1 MALTLLSFFALAIA
15 GFGVCQALT
24 RQLELPTNAL
34 IKLGLGFFVAMAVVS
49 CIVSQNWLPISRV
62 SQAILLVSCCAAAVT
77 ALDFN
82 RGSRLALSAVMP
94 PGSRMTWFHG
104 VCLCLIAGYL
114 TLILLNNMSRQVFPW
129 DAFTTWMFRAKAWV
143 TTDQA
148 VDFATFNEWLVS
160 GAGFTLPAA
169 HYPISVSAVAAFA
182 AAVSGG
188 WSDQTASIPWFF
200 VMTASALIM
209 AGLCRLQ
216 TPNHPIAAL
225 AGAVL
230 LVTAPLVHWHGVLAG
245 YADIWVMGT
254 SGMGLAGIC
263 LWTQRKARST
273 LIVSLLLLALGC
285 LWKSEGWL
293 WLILGCGVAMACHFW
308 PRRSLW
314 GWGIIALVTVALGF
328 AQPVDLG
335 PLGRWGVTESAL
347 SAGWFGVFAAR
358 PYNFGPTFLEM
369 SILQGNFLLL
379 VPLYGIA
386 LVTLLIRDFRDYF
399 GYLLMAL
406 CLMAVYIVIFGLS
419 EHSFY
424 AETGTAI
431 NRLLLQNVPVLVVT
445 ITAVLP
451 AKAPLS
457 EPVTRGPVIKDLAT
471 IDATTNPT
479 TTESASQNLAKAR
492 PDLGNEKLRTL
503 LQAVVAGTGLIM
515 ALAMALPLTL
525 AMSSL
530 GAPQS
535 TATATQT
542 VSAAEFR
549 PVIGDLHK
557 SQLGYQFRGDNLPV
571 GVAAIPLTR
580 SNAIQPRYVV
590 SQSWMEAP
598 EKLSFYWINNDEP
611 GVHATPLPL
620 SGWSVL
626 DMAEYQDFWQ
636 RPIAEMGILA
646 KPQNFNQAA
655 ISSITLTDSLLYAIP
670 ALIHHWITPG
680 PISHRLINTTIGHLP
695 APIALQRVLVTALV
709 LIIVIGVTWWLL
721 APASRPAAVRCMLL
735 AVSGLWLLGS
745 SAHLNQVSSLM
756 RNPPA
761 GANTAADPVKLDGAH
776 LIPLIASVKQNP
788 ALTSAPMLTASLD
801 RFSQFEAQR
810 LPFMALPT
818 SAAAIDASALTQVVT
833 SFSGTVVLLG
843 KDGSQLQ
850 EKTAELTRISS
861 LRPRQS
867 GEGYVLLSPEI
878 E

>member
-34 IKLGLGFFVAMAVVS
+34 INLGLGFFVAMAAVS
-49 CIVSQNWLPISRV
+49 CIVSQNWLPISTV
-62 SQAILLVSCCAAAVT
+62 SQAILLMSCCAAAVT

-94 PGSRMTWFHG
+94 AGSRMTWFHG

-188 WSDQTASIPWFF
+188 WSDQAASIPWFF

-225 AGAVL
+225 FGAAL

-273 LIVSLLLLALGC
+273 LAVSLLLLALGC

-314 GWGIIALVTVALGF
+314 GWVVIALVTVALGF

-358 PYNFGPTFLEM
+358 PYNLGPTFLEM

-424 AETGTAI
+424 AETGTAL

-451 AKAPLS
+451 AKAPLT
-457 EPVTRGPVIKDLAT
+457 EPVTRT
-471 IDATTNPT
+471 
-479 TTESASQNLAKAR
+479 SQ
-492 PDLGNEKLRTL
+492 
-503 LQAVVAGTGLIM
+503 Q
-515 ALAMALPLTL
+515 
-525 AMSSL
+525 
-530 GAPQS
+530 
-535 TATATQT
+535 
-542 VSAAEFR
+542 
-549 PVIGDLHK
+549 
-557 SQLGYQFRGDNLPV
+557 
-571 GVAAIPLTR
+571 
-580 SNAIQPRYVV
+580 
-590 SQSWMEAP
+590 
-598 EKLSFYWINNDEP
+598 
-611 GVHATPLPL
+611 
-620 SGWSVL
+620 
-626 DMAEYQDFWQ
+626 
-636 RPIAEMGILA
+636 
-646 KPQNFNQAA
+646 
-655 ISSITLTDSLLYAIP
+655 
-670 ALIHHWITPG
+670 
-680 PISHRLINTTIGHLP
+680 
-695 APIALQRVLVTALV
+695 
-709 LIIVIGVTWWLL
+709 
-721 APASRPAAVRCMLL
+721 
-735 AVSGLWLLGS
+735 
-745 SAHLNQVSSLM
+745 
-756 RNPPA
+756 
-761 GANTAADPVKLDGAH
+761 
-776 LIPLIASVKQNP
+776 
-788 ALTSAPMLTASLD
+788 
-801 RFSQFEAQR
+801 
-810 LPFMALPT
+810 
-818 SAAAIDASALTQVVT
+818 
-833 SFSGTVVLLG
+833 
-843 KDGSQLQ
+843 
-850 EKTAELTRISS
+850 
-861 LRPRQS
+861 
-867 GEGYVLLSPEI
+867 
-878 E
+878 

>member
-24 RQLELPTNAL
+24 RLLELPTNAL
-34 IKLGLGFFVAMAVVS
+34 IKLGLGFFVAMAAVS
-49 CIVSQNWLPISRV
+49 CIVSQNWLPISTV
-62 SQAILLVSCCAAAVT
+62 SQAILLMSCCAAAVT

-82 RGSRLALSAVMP
+82 RGRTLSLSAVMP
-94 PGSRMTWFHG
+94 PSSRLVWFHA

-169 HYPISVSAVAAFA
+169 HYPLSVSAVAAFA

-188 WSDQTASIPWFF
+188 WSDQAASIPWFF

-216 TPNHPIAAL
+216 TPNHPFAAS
-225 AGAVL
+225 AGAAL

-254 SGMGLAGIC
+254 SGMGLAG
-263 LWTQRKARST
+263 LPMDARKASST
-273 LIVSLLLLALGC
+273 LIASLLLLALGC

-314 GWGIIALVTVALGF
+314 GWGSIALVTVALWF

-471 IDATTNPT
+471 IDATTNST

-542 VSAAEFR
+542 VSGR
-549 PVIGDLHK
+549 
-557 SQLGYQFRGDNLPV
+557 
-571 GVAAIPLTR
+571 
-580 SNAIQPRYVV
+580 
-590 SQSWMEAP
+590 
-598 EKLSFYWINNDEP
+598 
-611 GVHATPLPL
+611 
-620 SGWSVL
+620 
-626 DMAEYQDFWQ
+626 
-636 RPIAEMGILA
+636 
-646 KPQNFNQAA
+646 
-655 ISSITLTDSLLYAIP
+655 
-670 ALIHHWITPG
+670 
-680 PISHRLINTTIGHLP
+680 
-695 APIALQRVLVTALV
+695 
-709 LIIVIGVTWWLL
+709 
-721 APASRPAAVRCMLL
+721 
-735 AVSGLWLLGS
+735 
-745 SAHLNQVSSLM
+745 
-756 RNPPA
+756 
-761 GANTAADPVKLDGAH
+761 
-776 LIPLIASVKQNP
+776 
-788 ALTSAPMLTASLD
+788 
-801 RFSQFEAQR
+801 
-810 LPFMALPT
+810 
-818 SAAAIDASALTQVVT
+818 
-833 SFSGTVVLLG
+833 
-843 KDGSQLQ
+843 
-850 EKTAELTRISS
+850 RISA
-861 LRPRQS
+861 RDR
-867 GEGYVLLSPEI
+867 
-878 E
+878 

>member
-1 MALTLLSFFALAIA
+1 MALTFLSFFALAIA
-15 GFGVCQALT
+15 GFGVCQGVT
-24 RQLELPTNAL
+24 RRLELPTDAL
-34 IKLGLGFFVAMAVVS
+34 IDLGLGFFLAMAVVS
-49 CIVSQNWLPISRV
+49 FIVSQNWLAISKV
-62 SQAILLVSCCAAAVT
+62 SQAILLVSCCAAMVT

-82 RGSRLALSAVMP
+82 RGSRLALSSGMP
-94 PGSRMTWFHG
+94 LGTRLTWFNA
-104 VCLCLIAGYL
+104 VFLCLIAGYL
-114 TLILLNNMSRQVFPW
+114 TLILFNNMTQQVFPW

-148 VDFATFNEWLVS
+148 FDFATFNEWLVS
-160 GAGFTLPAA
+160 GSGFTLPAA
-169 HYPISVSAVAAFA
+169 HYPISLSAVAAFA

-188 WSDQTASIPWFF
+188 WSDQAASIPWFF
-200 VMTASALIM
+200 AMTASAMIM

-225 AGAVL
+225 FGAML
-230 LVTAPLVHWHGVLAG
+230 LVTGPLVHWHGVLAG

-263 LWTQRKARST
+263 LWTQRKARFT
-273 LIVSLLLLALGC
+273 LAMSLLLLALGC
-285 LWKSEGWL
+285 LWKSEGWV
-293 WLILGCGVAMACHFW
+293 WLALGCGVAMAFNFW
-308 PRRSLW
+308 PRRTLW
-314 GWGIIALVTVALGF
+314 GWVVIASVAVVLGF

-358 PYNFGPTFLEM
+358 PFNPAPAFLEM

-379 VPLYGIA
+379 VPLYVIA

-406 CLMAVYIVIFGLS
+406 CLMAVHVVIFGLS

-445 ITAVLP
+445 ITAVLQATAKSTPPVSRGASIRGP
-451 AKAPLS
+451 AKT
-457 EPVTRGPVIKDLAT
+457 E
-471 IDATTNPT
+471 PT
-479 TTESASQNLAKAR
+479 TQQSAINNDTPPKWS
-492 PDLGNEKLRTL
+492 
-503 LQAVVAGTGLIM
+503 TGLF
-515 ALAMALPLTL
+515 AATLFVVPLAMALPLTL

-530 GAPQS
+530 GAQQS
-535 TATATQT
+535 TGTLTQT

-549 PVIGDLHK
+549 AVVGDLHK
-557 SQLGYQFRGDNLPV
+557 SQQGYQFRGDNLPV
-571 GVAAIPLTR
+571 GVAAIPLTH

-590 SQSWMEAP
+590 SQSWMQAP
-598 EKLSFYWINNDEP
+598 EKLSLYWINNDEP

-636 RPIAEMGILA
+636 RPIAEMGFLA

-655 ISSITLTDSLLYAIP
+655 IRSVTLTDSLLNAIP
-670 ALIHHWITPG
+670 ALIHHWVTPG
-680 PISHRLINTTIGHLP
+680 PLSHRLINTTTGHLS
-695 APIALQRVLVTALV
+695 APIALQRVLVAALM
-709 LIIVIGVTWWLL
+709 LIVVIGVTWWLL
-721 APASRPAAVRCMLL
+721 APGSRTAAVRGMLL
-735 AVSGLWLLGS
+735 AISGLWLLGS
-745 SAHLNQVSSLM
+745 IAHLNQVSPVM
-756 RNPPA
+756 RSPPA
-761 GANTAADPVKLDGAH
+761 GANTATHTVKLDGAH

-788 ALTSAPMLTASLD
+788 ALAMAPMLTASLD

-818 SAAAIDASALTQVVT
+818 SAAAVDAAALTQVVT
-833 SFSGTVVLLG
+833 NFSGTVVLLG
-843 KDGSQLQ
+843 KDPSKLQ
-850 EKTAELTRISS
+850 EKAAELARISL

-867 GEGYVLLSPEI
+867 GEGYVLLSTEI

>member
-15 GFGVCQALT
+15 GFGVCQAST
-24 RQLELPTNAL
+24 RRLGLPADAL
-34 IKLGLGFFVAMAVVS
+34 INLGLGFFVAMAAVS
-49 CIVSQNWLPISRV
+49 FIVSQNWLPISTV

-82 RGSRLALSAVMP
+82 RGNRIALSAVMP
-94 PGSRMTWFHG
+94 LGSGLKWFNA

-114 TLILLNNMSRQVFPW
+114 TLILLNNMSQQVFPW

-160 GAGFTLPAA
+160 GSGFTLPAA
-169 HYPISVSAVAAFA
+169 HYPISTSAVAAFA

-188 WSDQTASIPWFF
+188 WSDQTASIPWFT

-216 TPNHPIAAL
+216 TPNHPVAAL
-225 AGAVL
+225 FGATL

-263 LWTQRKARST
+263 IWTQSKARST
-273 LIVSLLLLALGC
+273 LAVSLLLLALGC

-293 WLILGCGVAMACHFW
+293 WLTLGCGVAMAFNFW

-314 GWGIIALVTVALGF
+314 GWIVIALVAVALGF
-328 AQPVDLG
+328 AQQPLDLG
-335 PLGRWGVTESAL
+335 PLGLWGVTESVL

-358 PYNFGPTFLEM
+358 PFNPAPAFLEM

-379 VPLYGIA
+379 VPLYCIA

-399 GYLLMAL
+399 GYLLMAF
-406 CLMAVYIVIFGLS
+406 CLMAVHVVIFGLS

-445 ITAVLP
+445 ITAVLQAAAPSTPPMLRDAPIKGP
-451 AKAPLS
+451 AKTEPITQQSAINDDTPPKCSTALFAATLFIVPL
-457 EPVTRGPVIKDLAT
+457 V
-471 IDATTNPT
+471 
-479 TTESASQNLAKAR
+479 
-492 PDLGNEKLRTL
+492 
-503 LQAVVAGTGLIM
+503 
-515 ALAMALPLTL
+515 MALPLTL

-530 GAPQS
+530 DGPQS
-535 TATATQT
+535 TGTSTQT

-549 PVIGDLHK
+549 PVVGDLHK
-557 SQLGYQFRGDNLPV
+557 SQQGYQFRGDNLPV
-571 GVAAIPLTR
+571 GVAAIPLTH

-590 SQSWMEAP
+590 SQSWMQAP

-626 DMAEYQDFWQ
+626 DMAEYQDFWH

-646 KPQNFNQAA
+646 KPQNFNGAA
-655 ISSITLTDSLLYAIP
+655 IRSVTLTDSLLNAIP
-670 ALIHHWITPG
+670 ALIHHWVTPS
-680 PISHRLINTTIGHLP
+680 PLSHRLINTTTGHLS
-695 APIALQRVLVTALV
+695 APIALQRVLVAALM
-709 LIIVIGVTWWLL
+709 LIVVIGVTWWLL
-721 APASRPAAVRCMLL
+721 APGSRTAAVRGMLL
-735 AVSGLWLLGS
+735 ALSGLWLLGS
-745 SAHLNQVSSLM
+745 FTHLNQVSSVM
-756 RNPPA
+756 RSPPA
-761 GANTAADPVKLDGAH
+761 GANTAADTVKLYGAH

-788 ALTSAPMLTASLD
+788 ALTVAPMLIASLD

-818 SAAAIDASALTQVVT
+818 SAAAIDASALTEVVT
-833 SFSGTVVLLG
+833 NFSGTVVLLG

-850 EKTAELTRISS
+850 EKTAELARISS

-867 GEGYVLLSPEI
+867 GNGYVLLSPEV

>member
-1 MALTLLSFFALAIA
+1 MRM
-15 GFGVCQALT
+15 G
-24 RQLELPTNAL
+24 
-34 IKLGLGFFVAMAVVS
+34 
-49 CIVSQNWLPISRV
+49 SRV
-62 SQAILLVSCCAAAVT
+62 
-77 ALDFN
+77 
-82 RGSRLALSAVMP
+82 
-94 PGSRMTWFHG
+94 TWFHSL
-104 VCLCLIAGYL
+104 CLCLIAGYL
-114 TLILLNNMSRQVFPW
+114 TLILLNNMSREVFPW

-160 GAGFTLPAA
+160 GSGFTLPAT
-169 HYPISVSAVAAFA
+169 HYPISLSAVAAFA

-188 WSDQTASIPWFF
+188 WTDQTASIPWFF

-225 AGAVL
+225 FGAML

-273 LIVSLLLLALGC
+273 LIASLLLLALGC

-293 WLILGCGVAMACHFW
+293 WLILGCGVAMTCHVW

-314 GWGIIALVTVALGF
+314 GWVGIALVTTALGF

-347 SAGWFGVFAAR
+347 SAGWFGAFAAR
-358 PYNFGPTFLEM
+358 PYNLGPTFLEM

-379 VPLYGIA
+379 IPLYGIA

-406 CLMAVYIVIFGLS
+406 CLIAVYVVIFGLS

-424 AETGTAI
+424 AETGTAL
-431 NRLLLQNVPVLVVT
+431 NRLLLHNVPVLVIT

-451 AKAPLS
+451 ATGPLT
-457 EPVTRGPVIKDLAT
+457 EAATGDPAIKGLAT
-471 IDATTNPT
+471 IDSTPNPT
-479 TTESASQNLAKAR
+479 TTESATKDLARAH
-492 PDLGNEKLRTL
+492 PDTRKEKLSTL
-503 LQAVVAGTGLIM
+503 PLVVVAGTGLIM
-515 ALAMALPLTL
+515 ALVVALPLTL
-525 AMSSL
+525 AISSL
-530 GAPQS
+530 GATQS
-535 TATATQT
+535 TARLTQT
-542 VSAAEFR
+542 VSAVELR
-549 PVIGDLHK
+549 PVVGELHK
-557 SQLGYQFRGDNLPV
+557 TQQGYRFLGENIPV
-571 GVAAIPLTR
+571 GVAAIPLTQ

-598 EKLSFYWINNDEP
+598 EKLSFYWIRSDEP
-611 GVHATPLPL
+611 GVHAAPLPL
-620 SGWSVL
+620 SGWAIL
-626 DMAEYQDFWQ
+626 DMAEYQDYWQ
-636 RPIAEMGILA
+636 RPIAEMGILT
-646 KPQNFNQAA
+646 KSQNFNQAA
-655 ISSITLTDSLLYAIP
+655 IRSVTLSDSLLYAIP
-670 ALIHHWITPG
+670 ALIHHWTTPG
-680 PISHRLINTTIGHLP
+680 PISHRLINTTTGHWP
-695 APIALQRVLVTALV
+695 APIALQRLLVAALM
-709 LIIVIGVTWWLL
+709 LIIVFGVTWWLL
-721 APASRPAAVRCMLL
+721 APTSRPTAVRSMLL
-735 AVSGLWLLGS
+735 AVGGLWLLGS
-745 SAHLNQVSSLM
+745 SAHLNQVSSFM

-761 GANTAADPVKLDGAH
+761 GVNTAAETVNLNGAH
-776 LIPLIASVKQNP
+776 LIPLIESVKQNP
-788 ALTSAPMLTASLD
+788 ALASAPMLTASLD

-833 SFSGTVVLLG
+833 NFSGTVVLLG
-843 KDGSQLQ
+843 KNASQLK
-850 EKTAELTRISS
+850 EKTDELARISS
-861 LRPRQS
+861 LRPRKS
-867 GEGYVLLSPEI
+867 GEGYVLLSLEA

>member
-1 MALTLLSFFALAIA
+1 MALTVFSFLTLAIA

-34 IKLGLGFFVAMAVVS
+34 INLGLGFFMAMAVVS
-49 CIVSQNWLPISRV
+49 CIVSQNWLPISTV
-62 SQAILLVSCCAAAVT
+62 SQAIFLMSCCAAAVT

-82 RGSRLALSAVMP
+82 GGSRPALSAVMRM
-94 PGSRMTWFHG
+94 GSRVTWFHSL
-104 VCLCLIAGYL
+104 CLCLIAGYL

-188 WSDQTASIPWFF
+188 WSDQAASIPWFF

-216 TPNHPIAAL
+216 TPNHPFAAL

-254 SGMGLAGIC
+254 SGMGLAGVC
-263 LWTQRKARST
+263 LWTRCKASST
-273 LIVSLLLLALGC
+273 LIASLLLLALGC

-293 WLILGCGVAMACHFW
+293 WLLLGCGVAVACHGW

-314 GWGIIALVTVALGF
+314 GWVSIALVIVALWF
-328 AQPVDLG
+328 SQPVDLG

-347 SAGWFGVFAAR
+347 SAGWFGRFAAR

-386 LVTLLIRDFRDYF
+386 LITLLIRDFRDYF

-431 NRLLLQNVPVLVVT
+431 NRLLLQNLPVLVVT

-471 IDATTNPT
+471 IDATTSPT

-557 SQLGYQFRGDNLPV
+557 SRLGYRFRGDNLLV
-571 GVAAIPLTR
+571 GVAAIPLTQ

-598 EKLSFYWINNDEP
+598 EKLSFYWIRSDEP
-611 GVHATPLPL
+611 GVHAAPLPL

-626 DMAEYQDFWQ
+626 DMAAHQDFWQ

-655 ISSITLTDSLLYAIP
+655 ISSVTLSNSLLYAIP

-709 LIIVIGVTWWLL
+709 LIVLIGVTWWLL

-850 EKTAELTRISS
+850 EKAAELTQISS